1 MIKYIAQRLFEGLIV
16 IFCVVTIVFVV
27 TRLLGDPTA
36 LLMPP
41 GTSPDDIASF
51 RRDLGLDRPIAIQ
64 FLHFLGDAARGEFGQ
79 SFTQHRPAFDII
91 SERLPAT
98 ISLALVALAIGIVV
112 GGLIGIL
119 SAVYEGTPLGSL
131 LMLPALIGQATP
143 IFWLGLL
150 LIQVFAVNLRLL
162 PTGGMGGPENYIL
175 PAITLGVFSTA
186 AVARL
191 LRSSVVEAASE
202 DYVRTAVA
210 KGLVPRIVLFR
221 HILRNAM
228 LPTLTMV
235 GILAG
240 ELLGGAV
247 ITETV
252 FGWPGVGLA
261 IMEAIQMS
269 DFSVVQAGVIVV
281 ACIFVLVN
289 LMVDLLY
296 MLIDPRIRQS
306 VLGSRAAEAAHREA
320 VEPSDMVKP

>member
-1 MIKYIAQRLFEGLIV
+1 ML
-16 IFCVVTIVFVV
+16 
-27 TRLLGDPTA
+27 
-36 LLMPP
+36 
-41 GTSPDDIASF
+41 S
-51 RRDLGLDRPIAIQ
+51 DL
-64 FLHFLGDAARGEFGQ
+64 
-79 SFTQHRPAFDII
+79 
-91 SERLPAT
+91 
-98 ISLALVALAIGIVV
+98 
-112 GGLIGIL
+112 L
-119 SAVYEGTPLGSL
+119 SAVYEGTSLGSI

-150 LIQVFAVNLRLL
+150 LIQVFSVNLRLL

-191 LRSSVVEAASE
+191 LRSSVVEVAGE

-210 KGLVPRIVLFR
+210 KGLLPRIVLFR

-269 DFSVVQAGVIVV
+269 DFSVVQAGVIVL

-289 LMVDLLY
+289 LAVDLLY

-306 VLGSRAAEAAHREA
+306 VLVSRVVVTASREAAE
-320 VEPSDMVKP
+320 P